1 MFNSKDP
8 AMAAAGQL
16 AVVTAGLAGML
27 QQGFD
32 NAIATADSRRERRA
46 ARKYA
51 DDLDAAR
58 GRADELGHIAIEA
71 VRDLATAEG
80 EIRRLRAALCQRQAY
95 IDRLNSRKVFG
106 E

>member
-16 AVVTAGLAGML
+16 ALITAGLAGVM

-32 NAIATADSRRERRA
+32 NAIATAEARRERRA
-46 ARKYA
+46 AKKYA

-58 GRADELGHIAIEA
+58 GRADDLGRIAIEA
-71 VRDLATAEG
+71 VRDLAKAEA
-80 EIRRLRAALCQRQAY
+80 EIGRLRAAVCQRQAY
-95 IDRLNSRKVFG
+95 IDRINNRKVFG
-106 E
+106 A